1 MYATA
6 FPVRIYS
13 NLESEAFSKTGTR
26 FEIYDGCKLN
36 HRFNPDGQLYYT
48 VKLYGTMENVRKVKE
63 EMARHVAGRDR
74 WSFWGLPGII
84 KKAF

>member
-1 MYATA
+1 
-6 FPVRIYS
+6 
-13 NLESEAFSKTGTR
+13 
-26 FEIYDGCKLN
+26 
-36 HRFNPDGQLYYT
+36 
-48 VKLYGTMENVRKVKE
+48 MENVRKVKE